1 MWLSAEEI
9 PNKWEII
16 FTIFKMNRIYQIG
29 FKPNAGNSKAFP
41 TNFRYLMESLLS
53 LTCHF
58 ENFYLLPFFR

>member
-1 MWLSAEEI
+1 
-9 PNKWEII
+9 
-16 FTIFKMNRIYQIG
+16 MNRIYQIG